1 MANKNKRNAE
11 SGDFFS
17 SLPGRPVWY
26 YFGLFA
32 LATIVLF
39 AEPLF
44 SPGKLIYG
52 TDLLNGNIF
61 FRDFC
66 IDYLSTNLSWPVWD
80 PYIHG
85 GMPFVDGMHGDIFY
99 PVTLFFYWLFGV
111 FYAWGFTM
119 ALHVFFAGV
128 FMYLFLRE
136 QGVRGTLS
144 FLFGLTYLMMPLFIS
159 QAYGGHNGKM
169 FVIAYAPLVFYLF
182 DKARHTGQLLWYL
195 LLSVAM
201 FAVMVS
207 PHMQLAYFLFAA
219 LGVYFVVRVVAKW
232 RANQKAPTR
241 TIVLFIASALAGAT
255 LSLVQFLSPFVYLQE
270 NSMRT
275 TRTEGEGGYE
285 YSTSW
290 SLHWEEVAAHFTP
303 EFVGDNVREQ
313 KATYWG
319 RNPFKLNSE
328 HFSIIAIFGAILGIG
343 LSRKTGKWFFFGTAV
358 VSLLFALG
366 ANTPA
371 FRLFYL
377 IPGISSFRAPS
388 LISFLTAFSVI
399 TLAAHGL
406 ESFFQRDKKNPAY
419 AKTWRAFTW
428 ITVAYTVIGAFV
440 IMGQMSFFNLW
451 FSVFGNP
458 PNVTQKMQTLQG
470 ALGTITLGVLISL
483 VAVWGLWVMLK
494 LHQDRKLGSGIVVAV
509 LAVFSFLYMWS
520 FDSRYIITIDP
531 DDYYSESPV
540 VDFIHQ
546 QEKEKGPFRVL
557 QLPRSVRDWYLAYHR
572 IEELSLT
579 MLHGNHLASF
589 EKLAG
594 RRNGSSG
601 LVFPSIQNLLNAR
614 YVISSQPLPPQ
625 IFPEDRVKQVQ
636 RFGNLMVFENLS
648 ALPRAF
654 PVYRYV
660 VVEEENRIVQLLSG
674 SGFDYRST
682 IILEEEP
689 EQAPPV
695 YDDTMAFP
703 VEPARVYDRKNGS
716 FKVDVNM
723 KADGFLLLSENY
735 YSAWRAYEGE
745 EELPTLRADLTLRAI
760 PLSEGNH
767 TIECRF
773 ENPVYNAAGWISGIT
788 GVIVILAFIGLILRR
803 RSRPKQLSQSQ

>member
-1 MANKNKRNAE
+1 MAKKNKRQTDSA
-11 SGDFFS
+11 DFFT
-17 SLPGRPVWY
+17 SLPGRPAWY
-26 YFGLFA
+26 YFGLYA
-32 LATIVLF
+32 LATIILF

-44 SPGKLIYG
+44 SPSKLIYG

-66 IDYLSTNLSWPVWD
+66 IDYFSTHLSWPVWD

-85 GMPFVDGMHGDIFY
+85 GMPYVDGMHGDIFY

-128 FMYLFLRE
+128 FMYLFLKE
-136 QGVRGTLS
+136 QGVRGSLA
-144 FLFGLTYLMMPLFIS
+144 FLFGLIYLMMPLFIS

-169 FVIAYAPLVFYLF
+169 FVIAYTPLVFYLF
-182 DKARHTGQLLWYL
+182 DKARHTGRLLWYL
-195 LLSVAM
+195 LLSVSF

-207 PHMQLAYFLFAA
+207 PHMQLAYFLFSA
-219 LGVYFVVRVVAKW
+219 LAVYFIVRVVAHW
-232 RANQKAPTR
+232 RGQKKAPRRMIT
-241 TIVLFIASALAGAT
+241 LFVASAAIGAA
-255 LSLVQFLSPFVYLQE
+255 LSAVQFLSPFIYLQE

-275 TRTEGEGGYE
+275 TRTEGAGGYE

-290 SLHWEEVAAHFTP
+290 SLHWEEAAAHFTP
-303 EFVGDNVREQ
+303 EFVGDNVRDQ
-313 KATYWG
+313 RPTYWG

-328 HFSIIAIFGAILGIG
+328 HFSIIAIFCAIFGVG
-343 LSRKTGKWFFFGTAV
+343 LSRKTGKWFFFVTAV

-366 ANTPA
+366 ANTPV

-388 LISFLTAFSVI
+388 LISFLTAFAVI
-399 TLAAHGL
+399 TLGAHGL
-406 ESFFQRDKKNPAY
+406 ESFFGHDRKNRAY
-419 AKTWRAFTW
+419 ITTWKVFTW
-428 ITVAYTVIGAFV
+428 IAVGYTVIAGFV
-440 IMGQMSFFNLW
+440 VVGQMSFFNAW
-451 FSVFGNP
+451 FTLFGSP
-458 PNVTQKMQTLQG
+458 PNAAQKMQSLQG

-494 LHQDRKLGSGIVVAV
+494 LYQDRKVGSTIVVAI

-520 FDSRYIITIDP
+520 FDARYIITIDP
-531 DDYYSESPV
+531 TNYYARSPV
-540 VDFIHQ
+540 VNFIHE
-546 QEKEKGPFRVL
+546 QEQEAPCRVL
-557 QLPRSVRDWYLAYHR
+557 QLPNSVRDWYLAYHR

-594 RRNGSSG
+594 RRGNSSG
-601 LVFPSIQNLLNAR
+601 LIFQPVQDLLNAR
-614 YVISSQPLPPQ
+614 YIISSQALPPQ
-625 IFPEDRVKQVQ
+625 IFPEDRVRQVQ
-636 RFGNLMVFENLS
+636 RFGNLMVYENMT

-660 VVEEENRIVQLLSG
+660 VVEQEDRIVQLLSN

-682 IILEEEP
+682 IILDEEP
-689 EQAPPV
+689 EQAPPA
-695 YDDTMAFP
+695 YDDSISYP
-703 VEPARVYDRKNGS
+703 VRAARVYDRKNGS
-716 FKVDVNM
+716 FKVDVDM
-723 KADGFLLLSENY
+723 IADGFLLLSENY
-735 YSAWRAYEGE
+735 YSAWHAYEGE
-745 EELPTLRADLTLRAI
+745 ELLPTLRADLTLRAI
-760 PLSEGNH
+760 PLSEGQH

-773 ENPVYNAAGWISGIT
+773 ENPVYTTAGWISGIT
-788 GVIVILAFIGLILRR
+788 GVLVLLAFVGLMVRR
-803 RSRPKQLSQSQ
+803 RNRRPEDAR